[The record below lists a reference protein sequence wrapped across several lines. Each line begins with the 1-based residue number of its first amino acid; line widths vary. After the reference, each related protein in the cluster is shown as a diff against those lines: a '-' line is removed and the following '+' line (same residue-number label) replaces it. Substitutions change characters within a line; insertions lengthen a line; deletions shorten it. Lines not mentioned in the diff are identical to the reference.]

1 MKMGHVIQVWGKPSK
16 LLFRVKD
23 HCDEWRSRHVLSA
36 PPDLGIVGC
45 AVTFWLFR
53 HTVSHL
59 DTIVAGLGGLVLAE
73 DRSVLLTLPLHLHT
87 ERALWSSD
95 PHCQLTSTSTASVA
109 DEPTLI
115 PERRGLMFD

>member
-23 HCDEWRSRHVLSA
+23 HGDEWRSRHVLSA
-36 PPDLGIVGC
+36 PPHLGIVGC
-45 AVTFWLFR
+45 
-53 HTVSHL
+53 HTLAFQALRSHL
-59 DTIVAGLGGLVLAE
+59 DSIVAGLGGLVLAE
-73 DRSVLLTLPLHLHT
+73 DRPVLLTLPLHLHT

-115 PERRGLMFD
+115 PERSSLMFD